1 MQTPTHQLSAV
12 TTSEV
17 KEHIAFL
24 RAVHSA
30 SSRGK
35 GSLLY
40 ADGLSLR
47 AAVRAYF
54 AWLVK
59 AAEPGQWSS
68 AGETA
73 GQALV
78 TRAPPIGIA
87 WCWHVHRLTPLAYA
101 RHCVALTGGTVVY
114 PAPGYG
120 FAFTYP
126 MPGFDVTDASD
137 VANAATWA
145 TLPGSI
151 SFLPNGPVH
160 TAAEEDA
167 LIASIGRHAPFLF
180 QVSGAA
186 YNDEAFLAK
195 AIHRYEKYVA
205 LCTTTDGALAPPVDV
220 DLVWHTHMLRGA
232 DYEAESAAMRGG
244 APVSSNTPEHTARGS
259 RDVSRQTIVWP
270 FDVEDR
276 SK

>member
-1 MQTPTHQLSAV
+1 MGGARLMMALPVSTC
-12 TTSEV
+12 EI
-17 KEHIAFL
+17 KEHLRFL
-24 RAVHSA
+24 RAVHIA
-30 SSRGK
+30 SSRGT

-40 ADGLSLR
+40 ADGPSLR

-54 AWLVK
+54 AWLMK
-59 AAEPGQWSS
+59 AAESGPWSC

-78 TRAPPIGIA
+78 TRAPPLGIA
-87 WCWHVHRLTPLAYA
+87 WCWHVHRLSPLQYT

-120 FAFTYP
+120 FAFAHP
-126 MPGFDVTDASD
+126 MPGFDVTNEAD
-137 VANAATWA
+137 VVNATTWA
-145 TLPGSI
+145 SMPGSI
-151 SFLPNGPVH
+151 SFLPDGPVH

-186 YNDEAFLAK
+186 YNDETFLAN
-195 AIHRYEKYVA
+195 AIERYEKFVA
-205 LCTTTDGALAPPVDV
+205 LCSTTEGALTPPVDV

-232 DYEAESAAMRGG
+232 DS
-244 APVSSNTPEHTARGS
+244 VSYTHLTLP
-259 RDVSRQTIVWP
+259 TILLV
-270 FDVEDR
+270 
-276 SK
+276 